1 MFKMHQGVFRY
12 ILSILVLL
20 LFAMKTLAQEVS
32 EPLDSIIKT
41 LKLKEVVVKAKKIR
55 QSGDTISYASS
66 SYISKDDKVLE
77 DLLRK
82 MPGVEVIGNGQIKYN
97 GQWVNEFYIEG
108 ADMLG
113 DNYGE
118 ATKNLDAKA
127 IGSVQIMEN
136 HQNIKLFQGTK
147 SGNAPAMNIKL
158 KQTAK
163 GAWTAML
170 SVAVGGQPK
179 LARNM
184 TLNLMN
190 FRRNSQNLTLLKTNN
205 VGDDLRK
212 EINAS
217 SSLNSVLGAGILLPD
232 KPAVSDLY
240 AYRNDSYSASI
251 NQLYK
256 LDKDRTLS
264 FNVNYLYDQEKQNA
278 TDESRYLLD
287 DGTRYVIQESNQALV
302 GQHFVGGHV
311 AYKLNSS
318 KSYLKNNLSVNASFP
333 KNEGLVND
341 FVSQT
346 LSGHSFLL
354 SNVMKANYK
363 KKNGGVADLEWKA
376 SFADKRG
383 MLNMSETKMSQL
395 LRQRNFQ
402 SEATGSLLAF
412 TIPHLMFNLNGKV
425 MFDWQRVSAGLN
437 SLSDAS
443 GSEQKTWLLGAF
455 VSPKI
460 LLHFG
465 NRLQWLVYVP
475 VGVKYY
481 HSADGSLDYD
491 KRFFSTCLYSNLTYK
506 PTGRLSFDLTTICE
520 ESMPSVLSQM
530 VLKHYVNY
538 RTTMSNPY
546 QVEITPNRSV
556 KLAFTSSYKDIIK
569 MLFGGVTLS
578 YVDVRNGN
586 SMGYQVITG
595 QDNPVRNTNKNH
607 IKYFKMKNYRKLLVM
622 GMMLVGMNVSAQV
635 SVTYAL
641 DSPTF
646 TLAHESTD
654 KFETLDSAYLSVTY
668 RFKYRQTAKDDSLR
682 MEDLMDLQLG
692 RKYNAFF
699 SKNLRDLDQENTKS
713 LKTTMRFTPIPEEY
727 VGFDI
732 LFSHS
737 DKTCQVTNRIPYT
750 SQVIEYSEKKP
761 DIKWRYLPEDTAT
774 VMGYL
779 CHAAE
784 CQYGGRTWKVYY
796 ADKIALPYG
805 PWMLNGAKGLI
816 LKAVDSDHDF
826 VFEAVG
832 LTQKSQP
839 VIRYTWS
846 RKTMSKD
853 EWQKYAANMYKN
865 AGAFVRNTG
874 ARIIVMDNSEKGFH
888 HLNEDWEQYY
898 NPLEK

>member
-20 LFAMKTLAQEVS
+20 LFAMKTQAQEVF

-55 QSGDTISYASS
+55 QSGDTISYAAS

-341 FVSQT
+341 FVAQT

-383 MLNMSETKMSQL
+383 VLNVSETKMSQL

-437 SLSDAS
+437 SLSDTS

-491 KRFFSTCLYSNLTYK
+491 KRFFSTCPYSNLTYK

-546 QVEITPNRSV
+546 QGEIAPNRSV

-578 YVDVRNGN
+578 YVDV
-586 SMGYQVITG
+586 
-595 QDNPVRNTNKNH
+595 
-607 IKYFKMKNYRKLLVM
+607 
-622 GMMLVGMNVSAQV
+622 
-635 SVTYAL
+635 
-641 DSPTF
+641 
-646 TLAHESTD
+646 
-654 KFETLDSAYLSVTY
+654 
-668 RFKYRQTAKDDSLR
+668 
-682 MEDLMDLQLG
+682 
-692 RKYNAFF
+692 
-699 SKNLRDLDQENTKS
+699 
-713 LKTTMRFTPIPEEY
+713 
-727 VGFDI
+727 
-732 LFSHS
+732 
-737 DKTCQVTNRIPYT
+737 
-750 SQVIEYSEKKP
+750 
-761 DIKWRYLPEDTAT
+761 
-774 VMGYL
+774 
-779 CHAAE
+779 
-784 CQYGGRTWKVYY
+784 
-796 ADKIALPYG
+796 
-805 PWMLNGAKGLI
+805 
-816 LKAVDSDHDF
+816 
-826 VFEAVG
+826 
-832 LTQKSQP
+832 
-839 VIRYTWS
+839 
-846 RKTMSKD
+846 
-853 EWQKYAANMYKN
+853 
-865 AGAFVRNTG
+865 
-874 ARIIVMDNSEKGFH
+874 
-888 HLNEDWEQYY
+888 
-898 NPLEK
+898 